1 MAKKDKSKN
10 KGKGNSPDKGKG
22 KGKGSPKKPTIDEL
36 FNSMDFKSFSPGL
49 QQAIRVAYDEFDV
62 ADLPKLNL
70 SNKELAGELTKIAK
84 RVNPYYEKKEND
96 LWLNYDEAKRSSIDT
111 IKTGIQRELDDLA
124 RNEQNGR
131 ADLAE
136 GNRIALQNLE
146 SSLQKE
152 TEDRDRYMSE
162 KKADLQTKISD
173 ARLKLS
179 QGLGDISEDEV
190 RSLQNEQRR
199 FEQEF
204 KGIQNE
210 EAQRGYTFSGERL
223 EKERYSKEGSDAT
236 MSMTKT
242 EAERLRRDLS
252 QEQEGLVGTENL
264 KDIAGARL
272 RGGILGSDV
281 VTTNRDIEAAMRG
294 AGVNMET
301 YLKEYEAQYG
311 SEAAQAL
318 ANKYGIKMYGGLEGS
333 ENQTFRRGLEDKQ
346 QTYQRYVEDQVKGFE
361 QNYGSD
367 EVKKE
372 FGEGYGARGGYAG
385 FTPSQT
391 PYGGVIKRTYKQ
403 EKRDIRYD
411 KNKAVSDAIQTKKKG
426 IIGSRKI

>member
-10 KGKGNSPDKGKG
+10 KGKGKSPDKGKG

-70 SNKELAGELTKIAK
+70 SNKELAGELVKIAK

-146 SSLQKE
+146 RSLQKE
-152 TEDRDRYMSE
+152 TEDRDRYMAE

-190 RSLQNEQRR
+190 RLLQNEQRR

-204 KGIQNE
+204 KNIQNE
-210 EAQRGYTFSGERL
+210 EAQRGYAFSGERL

-281 VTTNRDIEAAMRG
+281 VTTNRDIETAMRG
-294 AGVNMET
+294 AGANMET
-301 YLKEYEAQYG
+301 YLKEYEAQHG

-318 ANKYGIKMYGGLEGS
+318 ANRYGLNLYGGLEGS
-333 ENQTFRRGLEDKQ
+333 ENRTFRRDLENNQ
-346 QTYQRYVEDQVKGFE
+346 RTYQRYAEDQAKNFE
-361 QNYGSD
+361 QNYGS
-367 EVKKE
+367 ENLPKE
-372 FGEGYGARGGYAG
+372 FGTGFGARGGYGG

-391 PYGGVIKRTYKQ
+391 PYGGTLKRVYKQ
-403 EKRDIRYD
+403 EKRDIRFN
-411 KNKAVSDAIQTKKKG
+411 KNKAISDAIQTKKKG

>member
-70 SNKELAGELTKIAK
+70 SNKELAGELVKIAK

-242 EAERLRRDLS
+242 EAERYRDWETDRKS
-252 QEQEGLVGTENL
+252 
-264 KDIAGARL
+264 
-272 RGGILGSDV
+272 V
-281 VTTNRDIEAAMRG
+281 V
-294 AGVNMET
+294 
-301 YLKEYEAQYG
+301 
-311 SEAAQAL
+311 
-318 ANKYGIKMYGGLEGS
+318 
-333 ENQTFRRGLEDKQ
+333 
-346 QTYQRYVEDQVKGFE
+346 
-361 QNYGSD
+361 
-367 EVKKE
+367 
-372 FGEGYGARGGYAG
+372 
-385 FTPSQT
+385 
-391 PYGGVIKRTYKQ
+391 
-403 EKRDIRYD
+403 
-411 KNKAVSDAIQTKKKG
+411 
-426 IIGSRKI
+426 